1 MTTTTDSNRWLA
13 LYVLCTGV
21 LMIVLDATVVNVAL
35 PSIKNDLD
43 FSQSDLAWVVNAY
56 LIAFGGLLLL
66 AGRLGDLIGHRRVF
80 LAGLAVFTVASLLC
94 GFAQS
99 QAMLIGAR
107 FLQGAGGAAASA
119 VTLGMIVTMFPEP
132 REQAKAIGVYGFV
145 ASAGGSIGL
154 LAGGVLTDAINWHWI
169 FFVNVPI
176 GLATALFAIRLV
188 ESRPGIGVSE
198 GADVPGAV
206 LVTAGLMLAVYTILG
221 VEENGW
227 GSAETLILA
236 AVSVALVAAF
246 VVRQAR
252 IAKPLMPLRLFHSRN
267 VSGANIVMAL
277 LVVGMFGL
285 FFLGA
290 LYLQLVLGYE
300 PLEVGLAFL
309 PGSLLMGVLS
319 LGFTDK
325 LNMRFGPKNVLIVG
339 LGLLLTAM
347 LLFARVPVDGNY
359 LVDVLPTMVIFGA
372 GAGVAF
378 PALMM
383 LAMSGATPSDAG
395 LASGLV
401 NTTGQV
407 GGAIGLALLAT
418 ISTERTQ
425 SLLDDGESTAAAL
438 TGGFHVAFLI
448 GAGVRGGRARDRGDG
463 AALGEP
469 CGDGRARGRR
479 SEGAPRGLGRARL
492 RPGLGLSNDSAPFAG
507 AESETVRWRRP
518 ALPRRPR
525 NTITMLAT
533 SVPVG
538 VESRRPVLSIRGA
551 RPRRHTLK
559 DVP

>member
-1 MTTTTDSNRWLA
+1 M
-13 LYVLCTGV
+13 
-21 LMIVLDATVVNVAL
+21 
-35 PSIKNDLD
+35 
-43 FSQSDLAWVVNAY
+43 VNAY

-66 AGRLGDLIGHRRVF
+66 AGRLGDLLGHRRVF
-80 LAGLAVFTVASLLC
+80 LAGLGVFTAASLLC
-94 GFAQS
+94 ALAQS
-99 QAMLIGAR
+99 QEMLIAAR
-107 FLQGAGGAAASA
+107 FVQGAGGAAASA

-154 LAGGVLTDAINWHWI
+154 LAGGVLTDLINWHWI

-176 GLATALFAIRLV
+176 GLATALLAIRLV
-188 ESRPGIGVSE
+188 ESRPGIGVAE

-221 VEENGW
+221 VEDNGW
-227 GSAETLILA
+227 GSAETLLLGA
-236 AVSVALVAAF
+236 ASIGLVAAF
-246 VVRQAR
+246 VVRQGR

-277 LVVGMFGL
+277 LVVGMFGI

-290 LYLQLVLGYE
+290 LYLELVLGYE

-325 LNMRFGPKNVLIVG
+325 LNMRFGPRSVLIAG
-339 LGLLLTAM
+339 LGLLLVAM
-347 LLFARVPVDGNY
+347 LLFARTPVDGTY
-359 LVDVLPTMVIFGA
+359 LVDVFPTMIIFGA

-407 GGAIGLALLAT
+407 GGAIGLAVLAT

-425 SLLDDGESTAAAL
+425 TLLDDGESTASAL
-438 TGGFHVAFLI
+438 LGGFHVAYLI
-448 GAGVRGGRARDRGDG
+448 GAALAVVAIVAAVTVLQSQSAAAMMAAHGGGRSG
-463 AALGEP
+463 AP
-469 CGDGRARGRR
+469 TPRGRASPPTTRSSPQQASRAETARPPFGGR
-479 SEGAPRGLGRARL
+479 
-492 RPGLGLSNDSAPFAG
+492 D
-507 AESETVRWRRP
+507 ETVRWRRP

-559 DVP
+559 VVP

>member
-1 MTTTTDSNRWLA
+1 MSNAQASESNRWIA
-13 LYVLCTGV
+13 LYVLCAGV

-35 PSIKNDLD
+35 PSIKEDLD
-43 FSQSDLAWVVNAY
+43 FTQNNLAWVVNAY

-66 AGRLGDLIGHRRVF
+66 SGRIGDLIGHRRVF
-80 LAGLAVFTVASLLC
+80 LAGLGIFTGASLLC
-94 GFAQS
+94 AVAQT
-99 QAMLIGAR
+99 QEMLIAAR
-107 FLQGAGGAAASA
+107 FIQGAGGALASA

-154 LAGGVLTDAINWHWI
+154 LAGGVLTDLINWHWI

-176 GLATALFAIRLV
+176 GLLTALLTVRLV
-188 ESRPGIGVSE
+188 ESRPGIGISE
-198 GADVPGAV
+198 GADVPGAL
-206 LVTAGLMLAVYTILG
+206 LVTGGLMLAVYTILG
-221 VEENGW
+221 VEEHGW
-227 GSAETLILA
+227 TSAQTLTLA
-236 AVSVALVAAF
+236 AVSIALVAAF
-246 VVRQAR
+246 VLRQAR
-252 IAKPLMPLRLFHSRN
+252 IPKPLMPLRLFHSRN
-267 VSGANIVMAL
+267 VSGANVVMAL

-325 LNMRFGPKNVLIVG
+325 LNMRFGPRNVLIAG
-339 LGLLLTAM
+339 LGMLLVAM
-347 LLFARVPVDGNY
+347 LLFARAPVDGNY
-359 LVDVLPTMVIFGA
+359 LVDVFPTMIIFGA

-425 SLLDDGESTAAAL
+425 ALLDDGESTASAL
-438 TGGFHVAFLI
+438 TGGYHVAYLI
-448 GAGVRGGRARDRGDG
+448 GA
-463 AALGEP
+463 AL
-469 CGDGRARGRR
+469 AVVAITVAVTVLR
-479 SEGAPRGLGRARL
+479 SEKPMAAAGEAGPRGAE
-492 RPGLGLSNDSAPFAG
+492 G
-507 AESETVRWRRP
+507 AEGAEPAYSSE
-518 ALPRRPR
+518 A
-525 NTITMLAT
+525 A
-533 SVPVG
+533 
-538 VESRRPVLSIRGA
+538 
-551 RPRRHTLK
+551 
-559 DVP
+559 

>member
-1 MTTTTDSNRWLA
+1 MSNAQASDTNRWIA
-13 LYVLCTGV
+13 LYVLCAGV

-35 PSIKNDLD
+35 PSIKEDLD
-43 FSQSDLAWVVNAY
+43 FTQNNLAWVVNAY

-66 AGRLGDLIGHRRVF
+66 SGRIGDLIGHRRVF
-80 LAGLAVFTVASLLC
+80 LAGLAIFTGASLLC
-94 GFAQS
+94 AVSQS
-99 QAMLIGAR
+99 QEMLIASR
-107 FLQGAGGAAASA
+107 FVQGAGGALASA

-132 REQAKAIGVYGFV
+132 RDQAKAIGVYGFV

-154 LAGGVLTDAINWHWI
+154 LAGGVLTDLINWHWI

-176 GLATALFAIRLV
+176 GLVTALLTVRLV
-188 ESRPGIGVSE
+188 ESRPGIGISE

-206 LVTAGLMLAVYTILG
+206 LVTGGLMLAVYTILG
-221 VEENGW
+221 VEEHGW
-227 GSAETLILA
+227 TSTRTLILA
-236 AVSVALVAAF
+236 AVSIALVAAF
-246 VVRQAR
+246 VLRQAR
-252 IAKPLMPLRLFHSRN
+252 IPKPLMPLRLFQSRN
-267 VSGANIVMAL
+267 VSGANVVMAL

-325 LNMRFGPKNVLIVG
+325 LNMRFGPRNVLITG
-339 LGLLLTAM
+339 LGLLLVAM
-347 LLFARVPVDGNY
+347 LLFARAPVDGNY
-359 LVDVLPTMVIFGA
+359 LVDVFPTMIIFGA

-425 SLLDDGESTAAAL
+425 ALLDDGESIASAL
-438 TGGFHVAFLI
+438 TGGYHVAYLI
-448 GAGVRGGRARDRGDG
+448 GAGLAVVAI
-463 AALGEP
+463 AVAVTVL
-469 CGDGRARGRR
+469 R
-479 SEGAPRGLGRARL
+479 SEKPMAA
-492 RPGLGLSNDSAPFAG
+492 AAAHG
-507 AESETVRWRRP
+507 AEPAYSSEV
-518 ALPRRPR
+518 A
-525 NTITMLAT
+525 
-533 SVPVG
+533 
-538 VESRRPVLSIRGA
+538 
-551 RPRRHTLK
+551 
-559 DVP
+559 

>member
-1 MTTTTDSNRWLA
+1 MTASTTANRWIA
-13 LYVLCTGV
+13 LYVLCAGV

-35 PSIKNDLD
+35 PSIQEDLN
-43 FSQSDLAWVVNAY
+43 FTQSNLAWVVNAY

-66 AGRLGDLIGHRRVF
+66 AGRLGDLVGHRRVF
-80 LAGLAVFTVASLLC
+80 MIGLAVFTVASLLC
-94 GFAQS
+94 GLAQN
-99 QAMLIGAR
+99 QGMLIAAR
-107 FLQGAGGAAASA
+107 FVQGAGGALASA

-154 LAGGVLTDAINWHWI
+154 LAGGVLTDLISWHWI

-176 GLATALFAIRLV
+176 GLATGLLALRLV
-188 ESRPGIGVSE
+188 ESRPGIGISE

-206 LVTAGLMLAVYTILG
+206 LVTGGLMLAVYTILG

-227 GSAETLILA
+227 ASAETLLLG
-236 AVSVALVAAF
+236 AVSIALVAAF
-246 VVRQAR
+246 VLRQAR
-252 IAKPLMPLRLFHSRN
+252 IPKPLMPLRLFRSRN
-267 VSGANIVMAL
+267 VSGANLVMAL

-309 PGSLLMGVLS
+309 PGSVLMGVLS

-325 LNMRFGPKNVLIVG
+325 LNMRFGPRAVLITG
-339 LGLLLTAM
+339 LSLLLVAM

-359 LVDVLPTMVIFGA
+359 LTDVLPTMIIFGA

-418 ISTERTQ
+418 ISTERTKT
-425 SLLDDGESTAAAL
+425 LLAEGDSTASAL
-438 TGGFHVAFLI
+438 TGGYHVAFLI
-448 GAGVRGGRARDRGDG
+448 GAALALVAIV
-463 AALGEP
+463 AAVTV
-469 CGDGRARGRR
+469 
-479 SEGAPRGLGRARL
+479 L
-492 RPGLGLSNDSAPFAG
+492 R
-507 AESETVRWRRP
+507 AESP
-518 ALPRRPR
+518 AA
-525 NTITMLAT
+525 MAAAHA
-533 SVPVG
+533 G
-538 VESRRPVLSIRGA
+538 GDD
-551 RPRRHTLK
+551 RHAHAEGSSEPAY
-559 DVP
+559 DVA